1 MEVVQ
6 ETVTIAAK
14 ILIDSGSFNG
24 FPLWNMEGLN
34 RREGPQYLEIFF
46 KDLELSYICKRTLFL
61 KVFKNLLS
69 KLVKALILHLT
80 FVKNS
85 TQSLKEE
92 TYIHLC
98 TLSRGKKKEA
108 VLIY

>member
-1 MEVVQ
+1 
-6 ETVTIAAK
+6 
-14 ILIDSGSFNG
+14 
-24 FPLWNMEGLN
+24 MEGLN

-46 KDLELSYICKRTLFL
+46 KDLELSYSCKRTLFL

-69 KLVKALILHLT
+69 KLVKALNLHLT
-80 FVKNS
+80 FFKKNS
-85 TQSLKEE
+85 TQSLKKE

>member
-46 KDLELSYICKRTLFL
+46 KDLELSYSCKRTLFL
-61 KVFKNLLS
+61 KAFKNLLL
-69 KLVKALILHLT
+69 KLVLHLT